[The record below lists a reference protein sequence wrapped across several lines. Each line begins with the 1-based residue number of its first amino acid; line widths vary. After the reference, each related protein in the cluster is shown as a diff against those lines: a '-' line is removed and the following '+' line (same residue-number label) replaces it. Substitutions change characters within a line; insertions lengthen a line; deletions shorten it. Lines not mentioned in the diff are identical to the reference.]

1 MKRLIL
7 FLCCLPATLLYAQKA
22 SNTIPLPQ
30 NKPLG
35 DTSGQRDL
43 IDVAKDL
50 FHISPQKIQV
60 KREKKVYFSL
70 LPFSNAPGGT
80 GRALVTSTT
89 AGMYLG
95 SRRTTNKST
104 ATFAPYWNFKG
115 RFGLPLRMSV
125 WLPNNTWN
133 IQGDLRFLVYPQ
145 NTWGTGSS
153 NDNERKI
160 MVDYTYIRFY
170 QAALKRI
177 RPHFFAGVGYNLDY
191 RFNIKSN
198 DSIVD
203 LKTFTGYQFGTN
215 SHSLSSGITL
225 NAVYDTRHNLINP
238 LPGFYA
244 NLIYRIN
251 PTFLGNEKPW
261 HSIYADVRKYISLNP
276 AKPSQQNTLA
286 LWSYFWKVLNNGAP
300 YLDLPSTGWDPYNR
314 SARGI
319 DQNRYRGKTLLY
331 FEAEY
336 RRDITANGLFGFVL
350 FANTNTVSGNNS
362 LFRAWHPAAGAGL
375 RIKCSKVSGTNLGL
389 DFGFS
394 KGYSAILLNIS
405 EAF

>member
-1 MKRLIL
+1 MKRLIIL
-7 FLCCLPATLLYAQKA
+7 LCLLPSLLRAQKA
-22 SNTIPLPQ
+22 PNTIPQ
-30 NKPLG
+30 NKPIS
-35 DTSGQRDL
+35 DTSEQKDL

-50 FHISPQKIQV
+50 FDIKPQKIQES
-60 KREKKVYFSL
+60 RERKVYFSL

-89 AGMYLG
+89 AGVYLG
-95 SRRTTNKST
+95 PKRTTNKSS

-115 RFGLPLRMSV
+115 RFGLPLRTSV
-125 WLPNNTWN
+125 WLPHNTWN
-133 IQGDLRFLVYPQ
+133 IQGDMRFLVYPQ

-153 NDNERKI
+153 SDNNRKI

-170 QAALKRI
+170 QAALKKI
-177 RPHFFAGVGYNLDY
+177 RPHFFVGPGYSLDH
-191 RFNIKSN
+191 RFNIRTN
-198 DSIVD
+198 DSIYD
-203 LKTFTGYQFGTN
+203 LKSFTGYPFGTN
-215 SHSLSSGITL
+215 SSSLSSGLTL
-225 NAVYDTRHNLINP
+225 QAVYDTRHNLINP

-244 NLIYRIN
+244 NLTYRVN
-251 PTFLGNEKPW
+251 PGFLGNKEPW
-261 HSIYADVRKYISLNP
+261 HSVYADIRKYIEMNP
-276 AKPSQQNTLA
+276 SRPSQQNTLA

-336 RRDITANGLFGFVL
+336 RRDITHNGLLGFVV

-362 LFRAWHPAAGAGL
+362 LFRDWHPAAGAGL
-375 RIKCSKVSGTNLGL
+375 RIKCSKASGTNIGI
-389 DFGFS
+389 DYGFS
-394 KGYSAILLNIS
+394 KGYQAIMVNIC

>member
-1 MKRLIL
+1 MKRLIISL
-7 FLCCLPATLLYAQKA
+7 FLLPAALHAQKA
-22 SNTIPLPQ
+22 SNTIPQ
-30 NKPLG
+30 NKPVI
-35 DTSGQRDL
+35 DTTGKKDL

-50 FHISPQKIQV
+50 FNISPKKIQE
-60 KREKKVYFSL
+60 KREKKIYFSL
-70 LPFSNAPGGT
+70 LPFSNAPGAA

-95 SRRTTNKST
+95 PRLTTNKSS

-115 RFGLPLRMSV
+115 RFGLPLRTSL
-125 WLPNNTWN
+125 WLPDNTWN
-133 IQGDLRFLVYPQ
+133 IQGDMRFLVYPQ

-153 NDNERKI
+153 RDNDKNI
-160 MVDYTYIRFY
+160 LVDYKYIRFY

-177 RPHFFAGVGYNLDY
+177 DPNFFAGLGYNLDY
-191 RFNIKSN
+191 RFDIKSN
-198 DSIVD
+198 DSTLD
-203 LKTFTGYQFGTN
+203 LKTFTGYPFGTN
-215 SHSLSSGITL
+215 GHSLASGISL
-225 NAVYDTRHNLINP
+225 QAMYDTRHNLVNP

-244 NLIYRIN
+244 NFIYRIN
-251 PTFLGNEKPW
+251 PGFLGNTRPW
-261 HSIYADVRKYISLNP
+261 HSIYADVRKYISLSP
-276 AKPSQQNTLA
+276 SKPSRQNTLA

-350 FANTNTVSGNNS
+350 FANTNTVSGNHS
-362 LFRAWHPAAGAGL
+362 LFRDWHPAAGAGL
-375 RIKCSKVSGTNLGL
+375 RIKCSKVSGTNLAL

-394 KGYSAILLNIS
+394 KGYKAIMVNIC